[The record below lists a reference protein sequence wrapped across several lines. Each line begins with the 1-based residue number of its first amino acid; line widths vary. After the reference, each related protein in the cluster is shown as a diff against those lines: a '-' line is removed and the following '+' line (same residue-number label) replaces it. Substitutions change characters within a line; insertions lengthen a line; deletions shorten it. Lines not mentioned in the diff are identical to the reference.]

1 MPDQDLSDCL
11 SRVRQGDSVASR
23 ELVERLYPQVLRIVR
38 SHLPRRESEEDLAQ
52 EVFLKLFT
60 RLHQYEERAGV
71 PFEHWVSKLAV
82 RTCLDALRSERRHP
96 EVRLTD
102 LQPADSSSSES
113 QWLDYLLSN
122 SLGNSNTPPPQDE
135 GSAMDAAEAV
145 RTLLAQ
151 LPASDRLVLSLL
163 DLEQKSVREI
173 AQITGWSM
181 PLVKVRAFRARMKL
195 RKTAANLAK
204 ELGYEDFR

>member
-60 RLHQYEERAGV
+60 RLHQYEERAGI

-96 EVRLTD
+96 EVRLSD
-102 LQPADSSSSES
+102 LQPPDSAQDS
-113 QWLDYLLSN
+113 QWLDYLLST
-122 SLGNSNTPPPQDE
+122 SQAGGNTPQPSDE
-135 GSAMDAAEAV
+135 ASALDAAEAV

-151 LPASDRLVLSLL
+151 LPAPDRLVLSLL

-173 AQITGWSM
+173 AQITGWSV

-195 RKTAANLAK
+195 RKSAATLAK